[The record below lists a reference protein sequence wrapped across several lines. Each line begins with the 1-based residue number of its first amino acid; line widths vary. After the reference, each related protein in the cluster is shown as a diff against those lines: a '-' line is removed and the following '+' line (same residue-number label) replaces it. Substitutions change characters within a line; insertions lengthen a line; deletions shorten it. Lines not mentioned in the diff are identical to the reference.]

1 MKLES
6 KDRQQ
11 VPDSMFFHDPID
23 SEAKEEILAP
33 PITFWQE
40 AWRRLRKNKGA
51 YIGLITIVLITIM
64 ALIGP
69 FLNDYSHTDQ
79 DLMRSNLPPKA
90 ENFGWLGFNGQD
102 VNGNSPYEKRGITEN
117 SWFGTDEFGRDLWTR
132 LWKAT
137 QISLFIAIVA
147 ATLDFLIGVIYGG
160 VSAFYGGRVD
170 NIMQRIIEV
179 LVGIPN
185 LIVIILFIL
194 ILEPGI
200 VSIILAMIITGWVGM
215 ARVVRG
221 QILQLK
227 GQEFVLAARALA
239 TSNSKLIR
247 KHLLPNVM
255 GPIIITVMFTIPSAI
270 FFEAFLSFIG
280 LGLQPPLAS
289 LGVLI
294 EDGYQSMRFFSYK
307 LIFPAIV
314 ISAIMISFNLLA
326 DGLRDA
332 LDPKMR
338 K

>member
-1 MKLES
+1 MELQKQEVTDDLFVHAPFES
-6 KDRQQ
+6 NKSEVLAGTP
-11 VPDSMFFHDPID
+11 VP
-23 SEAKEEILAP
+23 
-33 PITFWQE
+33 FWNE
-40 AWRRLRKNKGA
+40 AWRRLKKNRGA
-51 YIGLITIVLITIM
+51 FLGLITIILISVI
-64 ALIGP
+64 ALVGP
-69 FLNDYSHTDQ
+69 FLSENSLTDQ
-79 DLMRSNLPPKA
+79 DLALSNLPPKVA
-90 ENFGWLGFNGQD
+90 GLEWLGFDGKD
-102 VNGNSPYEKRGITEN
+102 VNGKDQYESREITRN
-117 SWFGTDEFGRDLWTR
+117 FWFGTDEFGRDLWTR
-132 LWKAT
+132 VWKAT
-137 QISLFIAIVA
+137 QISLFIAIIA
-147 ATLDFLIGVIYGG
+147 ALLDLIIGVLYGG
-160 VSAFYGGRVD
+160 ISAFYGGRVD
-170 NIMQRIIEV
+170 NGMQRIIEV
-179 LVGIPN
+179 LIGIPN

-200 VSIILAMIITGWVGM
+200 TSIILAMVITGWVGM

-227 GQEFVLAARALA
+227 GQEYILAATTLG
-239 TSNSKLIR
+239 TSNAKIFW

-255 GPIIITVMFTIPSAI
+255 GSIIITLMFTIPTAI

-294 EDGYQSMRFFSYK
+294 EDGYKSMRFFSYK

-314 ISAIMISFNLLA
+314 ISAVMISFNLLG